1 MSEETTVAAPLG
13 RGARMLL
20 TFFYLGLSPVMP
32 GTVASLAT
40 AALIWWASHAADP
53 GAGPFVGILLVV
65 LGVITTMKW
74 ADAARSKDGRKDPGW
89 VVSDEV
95 AGQAL
100 ASLGAFPQA
109 GGTQALGP
117 ALLAFVLF
125 RVFDITKPP
134 PIRQM
139 ERIPGAAGVLWDD
152 VMAGLLALVITYV
165 LNLAGVIPSF

>member
-1 MSEETTVAAPLG
+1 MSATPPNDAPLG
-13 RGARMLL
+13 RGARMMLS
-20 TFFYLGLSPVMP
+20 FFGLGLSPVMP

-40 AALIWWASHAADP
+40 AALIWLASQADDP
-53 GAGPFVGILLVV
+53 GVGPFVGIVFV
-65 LGVITTMKW
+65 LFGVIATMKW
-74 ADAARSKDGRKDPGW
+74 ADAARAKDGRKDPGW

-109 GGTQALGP
+109 GGTQGVSA
-117 ALLAFVLF
+117 AVLAFVLF
-125 RVFDITKPP
+125 RVLDITKPP

-152 VMAGLLALVITYV
+152 VMAGLLVLVVTYL
-165 LNLAGVIPSF
+165 LNFAGVLPSF

>member
-1 MSEETTVAAPLG
+1 MSADDSKPPPLG

-20 TFFYLGLSPVMP
+20 SFFYVGLSPVMP

-40 AALIWWASHAADP
+40 AALIWWASHADDP
-53 GAGPFVGILLVV
+53 GVGPFVGIVLVV
-65 LGVITTMKW
+65 IGVIATMKW

-100 ASLGAFPQA
+100 ASLGAFPQS
-109 GGTQALGP
+109 GGTQPLGA

-152 VMAGLLALVITYV
+152 VMAGLLTLVITYV
-165 LNLAGVIPSF
+165 LNLAGAIPSF